1 MKLYY
6 APGACSLS
14 QHINLREADLAF
26 ELERVDLKEKRTETG
41 ADFAAVN
48 PKGQVPALRLDDGRV
63 LTENPAIAEYIAD
76 LRPEAGLVPGPGSI
90 ERYRVLEW
98 LSFAGSEL
106 HKTFGPLF
114 RPDTPEDYKAVAREN
129 FGKKLDHLE
138 RHLAGGG
145 PYLTGDGFTAA
156 DGYTFVVLT
165 WPKRIGMDLSRWPDV
180 QAFVERVA
188 ARPKVREAMQAEEL
202 PVR

>member
-14 QHINLREADLAF
+14 QHINLREAGLPF
-26 ELERVDLKEKRTETG
+26 ELERVDLKAKRT
-41 ADFAAVN
+41 ADGSDYLAVN
-48 PKGQVPALRLDDGRV
+48 PKGQVPALALDDGQV
-63 LTENPAIAEYIAD
+63 LTENPVIAEYIAD
-76 LRPEAGLVPGPGSI
+76 QRPDAGLIPADGM

-114 RPDTPEDYKAVAREN
+114 RPNTPEDYKAIAREN

-138 RHLAGGG
+138 QHLANGG
-145 PYLTGDGFTAA
+145 PYLTGERFTAA
-156 DGYTFVVLT
+156 DAYAYVVLT
-165 WPKRIGMDLSRWPDV
+165 WPKAVGMDLGGWPNV

-188 ARPKVREAMQAEEL
+188 ARPKVQEARKAEGL
-202 PVR
+202 G